1 MAHTI
6 WFCTLYSW
14 APSSSIHRFSSPRFE
29 TVKAN
34 VVEFSIHWQARN
46 HTQRIYLHRIRG
58 KFTAFCFVFICLS
71 HFDTHN
77 SQLLGY
83 SLFGWENS
91 LHVPDAWTC
100 CLSDYGNM
108 DNVFA
113 VWIATLTMRAT
124 CYSTKVMQQK
134 KKNIKSFAL
143 GLILNRYNAHYYYYL
158 SSSKIL
164 SNRWHKLQT
173 FHFRIL

>member
-6 WFCTLYSW
+6 WICTVMFPLRF
-14 APSSSIHRFSSPRFE
+14 IHRFSSPRCE
-29 TVKAN
+29 TVKAS
-34 VVEFSIHWQARN
+34 VVEFSIHWQSTEP
-46 HTQRIYLHRIRG
+46 HTTDISSSYKAWTSIGIRG
-58 KFTAFCFVFICLS
+58 KFNAFCFVFICLS

-113 VWIATLTMRAT
+113 VWIVTLTMRAT
-124 CYSTKVMQQK
+124 CYSTKIMQQK
-134 KKNIKSFAL
+134 KKEEYKIVCFGLSL
-143 GLILNRYNAHYYYYL
+143 GLILNRYNAH
-158 SSSKIL
+158 IL
-164 SNRWHKLQT
+164 LLLFIIIKDT
-173 FHFRIL
+173 V